1 MEHVPEDSGL
11 SLSQLF
17 NQLDII
23 LAEQYQ
29 ASNIPWIHVTRLKEI
44 LHQRYGI
51 VLDFSIQNHELGNNL
66 KDLLKSSQRFAIYST
81 AIAQEFYVARLQ
93 DTVSNHHQ
101 NYEKPIQ
108 YRIKRPW
115 KVDQRLINMLDNEG
129 ATRLPPR
136 PSINTLTYRSTYPLT
151 LPSRLLS
158 ADDLKFAL
166 TEILKH
172 LTHNH
177 PKKETTVS
185 ALSKI
190 FYNHYRQPIRTVVRS
205 LCPGMT
211 LIDVLKIIPNLEVLE
226 DDDGNMIIYVLAA

>member
-29 ASNIPWIHVTRLKEI
+29 VSNTPWTHITRLKEI
-44 LHQRYGI
+44 LHERYGI
-51 VLDFSIQNHELGNNL
+51 ILDFDIQNHGLSNDL
-66 KDLLKSSQRFAIYST
+66 KSLLKSSQRFAIYST
-81 AIAQEFYVARLQ
+81 AISQEFYVARLR
-93 DTVSNHHQ
+93 DTVPNHHQ
-101 NYEKPIQ
+101 NHGKPIQ

-115 KVDQRLINMLDNEG
+115 KVDQRLINMLENEG
-129 ATRLPPR
+129 ATRLSPR
-136 PSINTLTYRSTYPLT
+136 SSPNTLTHRSAHPLT
-151 LPSRLLS
+151 LPSRLVS
-158 ADDLKFAL
+158 IDDLELAL

-177 PKKETTVS
+177 PEKATTIA

-190 FYNHYRQPIRTVVRS
+190 FYDHYRQPIRTAVRS
-205 LCPGMT
+205 LCPDMT
-211 LIDVLKIIPNLEVLE
+211 LMDVLETMPNLEVLE